1 MDVIFTASETMLCSC
16 GEQSRDAGPIVDIE
30 KTIQDYAWREL
41 KRDARWYQGPLL
53 RRSCYEIEVPWNFYE
68 FDHQTVRFAP
78 RHTRQ
83 SAGDGFRERK
93 HVELFSTDYRNSTG
107 KDQIYNLK
115 AQRQTKALTNV
126 TFQRGFNIK
135 GKANFKLKIPERYGH
150 CGVTASADGH
160 LRVTKCRGETLD
172 EMFTWQ
178 VDSDITVDPYHVT
191 KVTLVVTEDEFIAD
205 FEVRTTMKMTTG
217 EAPIILKRKRD
228 NHIHAVLLISDL
240 GEIFG
245 DLGCPVINV
254 LKGDEGDKQS
264 AIEIVTT
271 GVLESLRWRDQRIS
285 IESRPIGPSEPEM
298 YDNHYD
304 VPMYSKDIYSRVIK
318 HATQDDDLHA
328 LDRDKIHDNTVGVKS
343 ETRDLRFKIIPKIVT
358 ESPDEV
364 FTKEL
369 EGEASRPETLCSPV
383 YPTVR
388 ITDKGESEDQTDS
401 AKPPDQAVATGRDR
415 LLKRTDKVVE
425 RDSRDF
431 EYVKR
436 PFEIP
441 PQKRPDPVP
450 PYKLTFEKPL
460 KVIKELS
467 LEDKK
472 SQADDDSD
480 KLGTPDSSDS
490 QKFSKVTSV

>member
-1 MDVIFTASETMLCSC
+1 MLCSC
-16 GEQSRDAGPIVDIE
+16 GEQSRDSGPIVDLE

-53 RRSCYEIEVPWNFYE
+53 RRSCYDIEVPWNFYE
-68 FDHQTVRFAP
+68 FEHQTVRFAP
-78 RHTRQ
+78 RHNRHTV
-83 SAGDGFRERK
+83 GDGFRERK
-93 HVELFSTDYRNSTG
+93 HVELFSTDYKNNTG

-115 AQRQTKALTNV
+115 TQRQTKALTNV

-205 FEVRTTMKMTTG
+205 FEVRTTMKLTTG

-264 AIEIVTT
+264 CAIEIITT

-285 IESRPIGPSEPEM
+285 IESRPIGPSESEP

-318 HATQDDDLHA
+318 HATQDDDLPV
-328 LDRDKIHDNTVGVKS
+328 LDRDKINDSTVGVKT

-364 FTKEL
+364 FTKD
-369 EGEASRPETLCSPV
+369 GESARSETLTSPV

-388 ITDKGESEDQTDS
+388 I
-401 AKPPDQAVATGRDR
+401 A
-415 LLKRTDKVVE
+415 DKVEPGDHADRANKVDHPSSRERVLERSEKVQE
-425 RDSRDF
+425 RDNSREF
-431 EYVKR
+431 EYVRR

-441 PQKRPDPVP
+441 PPKRPDPVP

-460 KVIKELS
+460 KVIRELS

-490 QKFSKVTSV
+490 QKFSKEMQQPCGRAWDVSV